1 MYLPAWSKTYAPY
14 WYERVGTRPFLF
26 AVWILTLL
34 AFGIAAAAHIAGPD
48 SLAYALLA
56 SYTLGQGANVFL
68 PHVAAGVAFRTYAPG
83 LLTGVVLVLRAPL
96 TLSDG
101 ADHCFLSVSP

>member
-26 AVWILTLL
+26 AVWIL
-34 AFGIAAAAHIAGPD
+34 
-48 SLAYALLA
+48 ALL
-56 SYTLGQGANVFL
+56 
-68 PHVAAGVAFRTYAPG
+68 AFRTYAPG
-83 LLTGVVLVLRAPL
+83 LLTGVVLVLCAPL

-101 ADHCFLSVSP
+101 PDHCVFLGSL